1 MATQSYEAI
10 QHDPKYKELVRIRS
24 AFSWTLT
31 AVTLVIYFG
40 FILLIGYRPKFLG
53 IPLGDSVMTL
63 GLPIGLFV
71 IVSAFVL
78 VGIYVRRANAV
89 FDRLTRAIVEGT
101 R

>member
-1 MATQSYEAI
+1 MATQNYEAI
-10 QHDPKYKELVRIRS
+10 QQDPRYQELLRKRL

-40 FILLIGYRPKFLG
+40 FILMIGYRPKFLG
-53 IPLGDSVMTL
+53 IRLGTSVMTL

-89 FDRLTRAIVEGT
+89 FDRLSRGIVEGK